1 MFSRKQTRSLKV
13 GNLPVGGGAPVS
25 VQTMGN
31 ADPHDAA
38 ACLRQLLSCA
48 ERGCDLFRL
57 TVPDVA
63 AARVLGEVKKA
74 SPIPIVADI
83 HFDYRC
89 ALAALEA
96 GADALRLNPGNI
108 GSRDRVQA
116 VARAAKAKGVPIRI
130 GVNGGSLERGE
141 TLVSS
146 ALKHL
151 KLLEDEGFYDVVI
164 SAKASNV
171 AETQATYRE
180 LAEKTDCPLHLGVT
194 EAGTL
199 LPGAVRSSVALGIL
213 LSEGIGDTI
222 RVSLTSKPEK
232 EVKVGLEI
240 LRALGLRAPGPAIT
254 SCPTC
259 GRTKVDLMS
268 VAAQVEEALD
278 VLYRDW
284 GNNRIVESS
293 NDRMVGCA
301 NNRIV
306 ELSSDRTGEGAE
318 RNSRIRDSEIR
329 RFPKVAV
336 MGCAVNGP
344 GEAKGADIAL
354 CGGVGEF
361 LLYERGR
368 FVEKVSE
375 SEAVRKVVEHV
386 VSFE

>member
-13 GNLPVGGGAPVS
+13 GNLPLGGGAPVS

-57 TVPDVA
+57 TVPDVE
-63 AARVLGEVKKA
+63 AARVLGEVRKA

-108 GSRDRVQA
+108 GPRARVQA
-116 VARAAKAKGVPIRI
+116 VARAAKAKRVPIRI

-171 AETQATYRE
+171 AETRSAYRE

-199 LPGAVRSSVALGIL
+199 IPGAVRSSVALGIL
-213 LSEGIGDTI
+213 LAEGIGDTI
-222 RVSLTSKPEK
+222 RVSLTNRPEK

-259 GRTKVDLMS
+259 GRTKVDLIS
-268 VAAQVEEALD
+268 VAAQVEDAMD

-284 GNNRIVESS
+284 GNS
-293 NDRMVGCA
+293 RMVEWS
-301 NNRIV
+301 NNRMV
-306 ELSSDRTGEGAE
+306 EESN
-318 RNSRIRDSEIR
+318 RNSKIRDSEIR
-329 RFPKVAV
+329 KFPKVAV

-354 CGGVGEF
+354 CGGAGEF
-361 LLYERGR
+361 LLYVRGR
-368 FVEKVSE
+368 LVEKVPE

-386 VSFE
+386 VSFG